1 MRKEKSYTQK
11 RKIFAEIKEHTV
23 PVPIWMIKIPRE
35 EGFPIV
41 DVFYDEKYGVRKDV
55 NNII

>member
-1 MRKEKSYTQK
+1 
-11 RKIFAEIKEHTV
+11 
-23 PVPIWMIKIPRE
+23 MIKMPRE